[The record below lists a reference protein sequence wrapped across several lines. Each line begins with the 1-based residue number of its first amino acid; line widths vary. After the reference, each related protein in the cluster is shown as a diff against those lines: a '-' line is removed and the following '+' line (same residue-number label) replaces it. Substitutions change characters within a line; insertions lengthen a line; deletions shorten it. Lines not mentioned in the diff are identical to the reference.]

1 MGTEGVAATP
11 RSGVAWSVFAAA
23 MAARGTLSASA
34 TRIKERLVMQGRLRA
49 CFLSAARERWKG
61 ASSTADDGERRR
73 FFHRQRLFF

>member
-34 TRIKERLVMQGRLRA
+34 TRIEERLATQGRLLA
-49 CFLSAARERWKG
+49 CFLCREKMG
-61 ASSTADDGERRR
+61 ASSTADAGDDAPIGSV
-73 FFHRQRLFF
+73 F